1 MKTFAGIFPK
11 IDPYCILVRRRDIDV
26 QQRGYAVVYDDKI
39 FVKPVQ
45 HAFCNGKK
53 QTTINKKQKTKK
65 EQQRNIKHV
74 RHVS

>member
-11 IDPYCILVRRRDIDV
+11 IDPYCILVRCRDIDV

-53 QTTINKKQKTKK
+53 QKQ
-65 EQQRNIKHV
+65 
-74 RHVS
+74 

>member
-11 IDPYCILVRRRDIDV
+11 IDPYCILVRCRDIDV

-53 QTTINKKQKTKK
+53 QKQKNNT
-65 EQQRNIKHV
+65 EEIQTCQPILG
-74 RHVS
+74 